1 MLPIQSGDSAESSA
15 TEEELPLLERVD
27 DEDLSPEF
35 SEQEIEVNTPK
46 PEKDDKTIVRT
57 EEQPLPLS
65 TPLSAVMD
73 IQEQEVVR
81 PVFDPSD
88 PNNLFASL
96 EEITA
101 PVERIKQT
109 DHSEAQS
116 NPLPQEDEA
125 SPTPPVENAP
135 TMADSPEAPA
145 PVEATTRERCT
156 GYSGRGRRRRFSNRY
171 YSGRN
176 NAGLSSGGRCSSNG
190 DRYSGC
196 RYGYRKRKRRCIEI
210 NFSAAG

>member
-1 MLPIQSGDSAESSA
+1 
-15 TEEELPLLERVD
+15 
-27 DEDLSPEF
+27 
-35 SEQEIEVNTPK
+35 
-46 PEKDDKTIVRT
+46 
-57 EEQPLPLS
+57 
-65 TPLSAVMD
+65 MD

-116 NPLPQEDEA
+116 NPLPQEEETL
-125 SPTPPVENAP
+125 PIPPVENAP

-145 PVEATTRERCT
+145 PVEEETLPPENDAPATAEEVADAASQMDIIPEETISENET
-156 GYSGRGRRRRFSNRY
+156 IADVSQTESDFSVAVWPKAR
-171 YSGRN
+171 
-176 NAGLSSGGRCSSNG
+176 AQ
-190 DRYSGC
+190 
-196 RYGYRKRKRRCIEI
+196 YR
-210 NFSAAG
+210 